1 MPENFL
7 RAYGAQ
13 LWVTRGSMS
22 LPWGDR
28 VLSVWWGCA
37 MEKPNRKAGM
47 FRTRRVVLAGALS
60 TALLAAGCGG
70 DGDDGKRSGTRG
82 DTTCDGKLEGTA
94 DITVWFHAGPS
105 GELKTLRRQV
115 KDFNASQKSVR
126 VELITL
132 PQERP
137 YTDLVESAAA
147 SGELPDLL
155 DFDGPNLYNY
165 AWSGKLKPI
174 DSCVPESVKSD
185 LLPSIRKQGTY
196 AGRLW
201 GVGTFDSGLGL
212 YVRPSVL
219 KKAGIRVPS
228 GPDDAW
234 TATELTGILRKLR
247 KEGYEK
253 PLDLIINDSA
263 GDDEWNTYGF
273 APAIWS
279 AGGDLLDPKTHRT
292 AEGFL
297 NGAEAVGAMTT
308 MQGWVKEGMVDPNK
322 DGKAFTEGRSPISWV
337 GHWMYGEY
345 TEAFPDD
352 VKIVPLPDFG
362 KGTVTGMGSWQWG
375 VTASATDG
383 DAVWRFVAYLLKP
396 REVSR
401 MTQANG
407 AIPATD
413 SAVELSPRFAE
424 GGAERLFIEQLKS
437 GIARPRTQ
445 TPAYPAVSQAFSRAY
460 GEIMVRGA
468 PVKAALDEAVR
479 RIAKDLADHQGYP
492 SAGP

>member
-1 MPENFL
+1 MKL
-7 RAYGAQ
+7 
-13 LWVTRGSMS
+13 L
-22 LPWGDR
+22 
-28 VLSVWWGCA
+28 
-37 MEKPNRKAGM
+37 NRRSG
-47 FRTRRVVLAGALS
+47 TRRLLLAGALS
-60 TALLAAGCGG
+60 AALLVASCGGGGG
-70 DGDDGKRSGTRG
+70 DGERSAERG
-82 DTTCDGKLEGTA
+82 DTTCDGKLGGTT

-105 GELKTLRRQV
+105 GELDTLRRQV
-115 KDFNASQKSVR
+115 KDFNGAQKDVQ

-132 PQERP
+132 PEERP
-137 YTDLVESAAA
+137 YTELVLSAAE

-155 DFDGPNLYNY
+155 DFDGPHLYNY

-185 LLPSIRKQGTY
+185 LLPSIRQQGTY
-196 AGRLW
+196 GGRLW

-219 KKAGIRVPS
+219 KQAGVRVPS

-253 PLDLIINDSA
+253 PLDLRINDTLS
-263 GDDEWNTYGF
+263 GDEWNTYGF

-279 AGGDLLDPKTHRT
+279 AGGDLIDPEDHRT
-292 AEGFL
+292 ADGFL
-297 NGAEAVGAMTT
+297 NGPEAVGAMTV
-308 MQGWVKEGMVDPNK
+308 MQSWAKEGLIDPNT
-322 DGKAFTEGRSPISWV
+322 DDKAFTKGRSPVSWV
-337 GHWMYGEY
+337 GHWLFGEY

-352 VKIVPLPDFG
+352 VEIVPLPDFG

-375 VTASATDG
+375 ITAGATDG
-383 DAVWRFVAYLLKP
+383 DAAWRFLAYLLRP
-396 REVSR
+396 QEVRR
-401 MTQANG
+401 MSQANG

-437 GIARPRTQ
+437 GVARPRPQ
-445 TPAYPAVSQAFSRAY
+445 TPAYPAVTGAFARAFVK
-460 GEIMVRGA
+460 IMVDRA
-468 PVKAALDEAVR
+468 PVKAALDDAVR
-479 RIAKDLADHQGYP
+479 RIDKDLADHQGYP

>member
-1 MPENFL
+1 
-7 RAYGAQ
+7 
-13 LWVTRGSMS
+13 MS

-37 MEKPNRKAGM
+37 MRKLNRKAGTH
-47 FRTRRVVLAGALS
+47 RTRRVVLAGALS
-60 TALLAAGCGG
+60 AALVVAGCDGG
-70 DGDDGKRSGTRG
+70 PRGGGGERSAKRGG
-82 DTTCDGKLEGTA
+82 DTTCDGRLEGTT

-105 GELKTLRRQV
+105 GELDTLRGQV
-115 KDFNASQKSVR
+115 EDFNAEQKAVR

-132 PQERP
+132 PEERP
-137 YTDLVESAAA
+137 YGELVVSAAA

-174 DSCVPESVKSD
+174 DSCVPEAVKAD

-196 AGRLW
+196 EGRLW

-219 KKAGIRVPS
+219 KKAGVRVPS

-253 PLDLIINDSA
+253 PLDLRLNYALS
-263 GDDEWNTYGF
+263 GQEWNTYGF
-273 APAIWS
+273 APAVWS
-279 AGGDLLDPKTHRT
+279 AGGDLIDPEDLRT

-297 NGAEAVGAMTT
+297 NGPEAVGAMTT
-308 MQGWVKEGMVDPNK
+308 LQNWVKEGLVDPNK
-322 DGKAFTEGRSPISWV
+322 GDKAFTGGRSPISWV
-337 GHWMYGEY
+337 GHWTYPEFSK
-345 TEAFPDD
+345 AFPDD

-375 VTASATDG
+375 VTAGAVDG
-383 DAVWRFVAYLLKP
+383 DAVWRFLAHLLKP
-396 REVSR
+396 REVLRMSR
-401 MTQANG
+401 ANG
-407 AIPATD
+407 AVPATD

-437 GIARPRTQ
+437 GVARPRSQ
-445 TPAYPAVSQAFSRAY
+445 TPAYPAVSGAFSRAFA
-460 GEIMVRGA
+460 EIMLDRA
-468 PVKAALDEAVR
+468 PVKAALDKAVR
-479 RIAKDLADHQGYP
+479 RIDKDLADHQGYP